1 MLERLEEEV
10 ARTQRF
16 GAPLAVVLGELRP
29 ETGERLHPDQA
40 HRLATWIAE
49 RIGQGK
55 RRCDVAGQY
64 GLHGFM
70 LLLPQSSAEQAEAAC
85 HRMRT
90 LLASP
95 PHADLPPVHVC
106 FGLAS
111 VPADRPSVQGLL
123 RCAEERMQQGA
134 RDESSPRQSNGS

>member
-10 ARTQRF
+10 ARTQRL
-16 GAPLAVVLGELRP
+16 GGPLSVVLGEMRLD
-29 ETGERLHPDQA
+29 TGGRLQPDQA
-40 HRLATWIAE
+40 HRVASWIAE
-49 RIGQGK
+49 RIGGGK

-70 LLLPQSSAEQAEAAC
+70 LLLPQSSADQAEAAC
-85 HRMRT
+85 RRLRT
-90 LLASP
+90 LLAAP
-95 PHADLPPVHVC
+95 PHADLPPVHTC

-123 RCAEERMQQGA
+123 RCAEERLQEA
-134 RDESSPRQSNGS
+134 RGEESSE